1 MNAMRS
7 NISGKTASP
16 IHRIREVLE
25 KSRRVLVVSHTE
37 PDGDALGTQLAMGQ
51 YLKDSGKE
59 VFLVRDSEI
68 PGKYRFIPGIESIL
82 PASSLGDDLNIDTA
96 LILECPVLRR
106 AGSAVRFFKH
116 GVKTVSIDHHRDCDK
131 HSDVNWIDVGSS
143 SVGEMAFEYL
153 KAVGYD
159 ISPDVAVQLYT
170 AILTDT
176 GRFRYESTSPRTMAI
191 GGELIRLGAN
201 PREVCNHIYYDMPR
215 STMLLTAKVLG
226 SMEYHQDGRICI
238 MALTKE
244 MLAASGAKSHES
256 DGLVDFTLYTSGVMT
271 GALLKEVHDKSTK
284 VSLRSGNGVNVA
296 QVAAAFGGGG
306 HFNAAGCE
314 LKMPLAEAKET
325 IIKMLKEA
333 DVKGK

>member
-7 NISGKTASP
+7 NVSGQTASP
-16 IHRIREVLE
+16 IQQIREVLE
-25 KSRRVLVVSHTE
+25 KSQRVLIVSHTE

-51 YLKDSGKE
+51 YLTDAGKE
-59 VFLVRDSEI
+59 VFLARDSDI
-68 PGKYRFIPGIESIL
+68 PGKYRFIPGIERIV
-82 PASSLGDDLNIDTA
+82 PTSSLGDDLKIDTA

-106 AGSAVRFFKH
+106 AGTAVRFFEH
-116 GVKTVSIDHHRDCDK
+116 GVKTVSIDHHRDSDE
-131 HSDVNWIDVGSS
+131 HSDVNWVDISSS

-153 KAVGYD
+153 QAVGYD

-201 PREVCNHIYYDMPR
+201 PREICNHIFYDMPR
-215 STMLLTAKVLG
+215 STRLLTAKVLG
-226 SMEYHQDGRICI
+226 SMEYYQDGRICV

-244 MLAASGAKSHES
+244 MLAESGAKSHES

-271 GALLKEVHDKSTK
+271 GALLKEVNDKSTK

-296 QVAAAFGGGG
+296 QVAATFGGGG

-314 LKMPLAEAKET
+314 MKMPLAEAKET
-325 IIKMLKEA
+325 IVKLLREA